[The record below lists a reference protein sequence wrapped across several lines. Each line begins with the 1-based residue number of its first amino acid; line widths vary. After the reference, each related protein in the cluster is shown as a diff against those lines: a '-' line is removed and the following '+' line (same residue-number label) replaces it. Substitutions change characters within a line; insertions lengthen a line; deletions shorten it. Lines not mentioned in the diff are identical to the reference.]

1 LDKSRLLSD
10 VRRKQYL
17 TAFLILLVPT
27 MAAGDWPEF
36 RGPWGNGL
44 ASIPGS
50 GKSTGIP
57 LSWSETENVK
67 WKTSIPHKGWST
79 PVVMNGQVWFTTA
92 TVKGHDFFVICV
104 DANSGAIVLNKK
116 LFHSDNPEPLG
127 NPLNSY
133 ASPTCVIESGRVY
146 VHFGS
151 YGTACLDT
159 KTFKV
164 LWKRSDL
171 PCRHLRGPGSSLILF
186 ENLLIL
192 TMDGVDIQ
200 YLAGLDK
207 KTGQTVWKTDRTA
220 EWNDLDA
227 NGMPK
232 MEGDLRKAYSTPL
245 IIDVDGKKQM
255 ITVGAKALYGYDP
268 ADGREIWKVHTPA
281 YSGASR
287 PVYGNGIAYMISGF
301 GKTELLA
308 VRVDGSG
315 DVTDTNIVWKTGKS
329 MPRTPSP
336 LLIDDLLF
344 TINDSGIIIC
354 LEALTGEKVWE
365 ERIRGKY
372 AASLLYADGRV
383 YCFDWDG
390 KATVFRAGRRY
401 ELLAT
406 NKLDAGFMASA
417 AVSGKALFL
426 RTKTHL
432 YRIEASK

>member
-1 LDKSRLLSD
+1 
-10 VRRKQYL
+10 
-17 TAFLILLVPT
+17 

-36 RGPWGNGL
+36 RGPWGNGHVS
-44 ASIPGS
+44 APRNS
-50 GKSTGIP
+50 KSSGIP
-57 LSWSETENVK
+57 FSWSETENVK

-79 PVVMNGQVWFTTA
+79 PVVMNGQVWLTTA

-104 DANSGAIVLNKK
+104 DAKSGAIVLNKK

-159 KTFKV
+159 KTFDV

-171 PCRHLRGPGSSLILF
+171 PCRHLRGPGSSLVLF

-192 TMDGVDIQ
+192 TMDGVDVQ
-200 YLAGLDK
+200 YLVALDK
-207 KTGQTVWKTDRTA
+207 KTGRTVWKTDRTA

-227 NGMPK
+227 DGKPK

-245 IIDVDGKKQM
+245 LIDVDGKKQM
-255 ITVGAKALYGYDP
+255 ITVGAKAVYGYDP

-287 PVYGNGIAYMISGF
+287 PVYGNGTAYMITGF

-315 DVTDTNIVWKTGKS
+315 DVTDTHIVWKTGKS

-336 LLIDDLLF
+336 VLINDLLF
-344 TINDSGIIIC
+344 TVNDSGIIIC
-354 LEALTGEKVWE
+354 MEALTGKKVWE
-365 ERIRGKY
+365 QRIRGNN
-372 AASLLYADGRV
+372 AASMLYADGRV

-390 KATVFRAGRRY
+390 KTTVFRAARQY

-406 NKLDAGFMASA
+406 NKLDSGFMASA

-432 YRIEASK
+432 YRIEARHPYPPEKQ

>member
-1 LDKSRLLSD
+1 
-10 VRRKQYL
+10 
-17 TAFLILLVPT
+17 

-36 RGPWGNGL
+36 RGPWGNGR
-44 ASIPGS
+44 ASASGS
-50 GKSTGIP
+50 VKSSGIP

-79 PVVMNGQVWFTTA
+79 PVVMNGQIWLTTA

-104 DANSGAIVLNKK
+104 DANSGAIVLNEK

-133 ASPTCVIESGRVY
+133 ASPSPVIESGRVY

-151 YGTACLDT
+151 YGTACLNT
-159 KTFKV
+159 KTFEV

-171 PCRHLRGPGSSLILF
+171 PCRHLRGPGSSLVLF
-186 ENLLIL
+186 EDLLIL
-192 TMDGVDIQ
+192 TMDGVDVQ
-200 YLAGLDK
+200 YLIALDK
-207 KTGQTVWKTDRTA
+207 TTGQTVWKTDRTA
-220 EWNDLDA
+220 EWDDLDA
-227 NGMPK
+227 DGKPK
-232 MEGDLRKAYSTPL
+232 DEGDLRKAYSTPL
-245 IIDVDGKKQM
+245 LIDVDGNKQM
-255 ITVGAKALYGYDP
+255 LSVGAKAVYGYDP

-287 PVYGNGIAYMISGF
+287 PVYGHGTAYIISGF
-301 GKTELLA
+301 GTTELLA

-315 DVTDTNIVWKTGKS
+315 DVTDTNIVWKTEKS

-344 TINDSGIIIC
+344 TINDSGITMC
-354 LEALTGEKVWE
+354 LEALTGRQVWE
-365 ERIRGKY
+365 QRIRGNY
-372 AASLLYADGRV
+372 AASLLYADGRI

-390 KATVFRAGRRY
+390 KTTVFRAARHY

-406 NKLDAGFMASA
+406 NKLDSGFMASA
-417 AVSGKALFL
+417 AVSGKSLFL

-432 YRIEASK
+432 YRIESSR